1 MRRNLALIMFLA
13 ASWTVPPFAP
23 AQQPPPTYH
32 PGDRVVVIRDA
43 ELRVPAGVVDQVWPG
58 LVLKVSVV
66 NDKWL
71 WVSQGKPGWIDSADV
86 VPLGPKAIDR
96 INELLLAQPDSARL
110 YSGLAAVRLE
120 LGDIDK
126 AIEDCSIAIRLEP
139 RSAEAYNNRG
149 YMYTEKGDFDKASK
163 DFDYAIG
170 LDPNYSAAYDNRGL
184 VW

>member
-1 MRRNLALIMFLA
+1 PLTSSSRTGRSPSRGRLYNVSMSPLRSRRLAVVAFIA
-13 ASWTVPPFAP
+13 ACAAMQIASGR
-23 AQQPPPTYH
+23 AQESGGPNYR
-32 PGDRVVVIRDA
+32 PGDRVVVVRDA
-43 ELRVPAGVVDQVWPG
+43 ELRVPSGVVDRVWPG

-96 INELLLAQPDSARL
+96 INELLVAQPDSARL

-139 RSAEAYNNRG
+139 KSAEA
-149 YMYTEKGDFDKASK
+149 
-163 DFDYAIG
+163 
-170 LDPNYSAAYDNRGL
+170 
-184 VW
+184 